1 MDQPRPPRS
10 CTLCRQRK
18 IKCDRQQPCGNCIRL
33 ESTCIYPAGFGRA
46 PKRPRKGVEA
56 RLLAQLSRLESAVKR
71 MEGQSGAP
79 TPDPTNTATATNA
92 NTNDNHNESSND
104 NETNDPNGSID
115 SQIGRLVI
123 DENQSC
129 YVSSAPW
136 AQLGDEIEEMR
147 DLLHH
152 PLSDDENDDHDH
164 GSVSASTDGPG
175 SGSSSGVGAGAN
187 GALLGYRALA
197 HSLATYHPPLSQAV
211 LLFDI
216 FKANVGPLVRIF
228 HTPSLDR
235 LFWDA
240 IASMDAL
247 NKNIEAL
254 LFAIYYAAVISLE
267 GQECLSMFGTSRASL
282 LETYRFATEQA
293 TARADLLNTQ
303 NFILLQATV
312 VFLTALRNEDNSR
325 TVWSLIAL
333 VYHIAQAMGLHRD
346 GEAFGLRPL
355 ETELRRRLWWHI
367 CLLDNRSTDYH
378 GAEPIVHEHI
388 FDTKMPLHINDADIT
403 VDMTV
408 PPMERKEA
416 TEMTL
421 CLIRCHSMRVIWKV
435 GYMAPHELRN
445 ANANT
450 PDLAEKQRLVEE
462 LEGGLQEKYL
472 RHCNP
477 NQSFGR
483 LALMVARVITRRIW
497 MTILCS
503 RCQMDSGARNRLFN
517 DSVEVLQY
525 SKSLLTDK
533 DIRQWAWHSKTHIQW
548 YCVAILLAELCR
560 RPPSPECDEAW
571 ECVNAIYE
579 RWISMEAEK
588 GGTLWRP
595 IRRLMA
601 RTRYV
606 REVQWERANATAKT
620 NTNGTG
626 TGTSWNGSTTAGT
639 PRQPGIGA
647 LANTC
652 VFAGVD
658 GFALPTGPQGHRS
671 VTEYD
676 PLLEMPPL
684 NAPSFLDASVMD
696 LFGFFSEA
704 PAPQGT
710 PRYVP
715 DMNILP
721 P

>member
-18 IKCDRQQPCGNCIRL
+18 IKCDRQQPCANCVRL
-33 ESTCIYPAGFGRA
+33 ESTCVYPAGFGRA
-46 PKRPRKGVEA
+46 PKRPRKTVEA
-56 RLLAQLSRLESAVKR
+56 RLLAQLSRLETAVKR
-71 MEGQSGAP
+71 MEGQST
-79 TPDPTNTATATNA
+79 TPVHTTTSNA
-92 NTNDNHNESSND
+92 ND
-104 NETNDPNGSID
+104 DPKRNPSID

-123 DENQSC
+123 DNMQSC

-136 AQLGDEIEEMR
+136 AQLGDEIEELR

-152 PLSDDENDDHDH
+152 PASDDENDDQL
-164 GSVSASTDGPG
+164 SVSTSTAEGPG
-175 SGSSSGVGAGAN
+175 AGPGPGAN
-187 GALLGYRALA
+187 GAILGYRAIA
-197 HSLATYHPPLSQAV
+197 HSLATYHPPLSLAV

-216 FKANVGPLVRIF
+216 FKANVLPLIRIF

-240 IASMDAL
+240 IASMDSL
-247 NKNIEAL
+247 DRNMEAL

-267 GQECLSMFGTSRASL
+267 SEECLRIFGTPRVSL

-303 NFILLQATV
+303 NLILLQATV
-312 VFLTALRNEDNSR
+312 VFLTALRNEDDSR
-325 TVWSLIAL
+325 TVWSLTAL

-346 GEAFGLRPL
+346 GAAFGLRPL

-378 GAEPIVHEHI
+378 GSEPIVHEHI

-403 VDMTV
+403 ADMTT
-408 PPMERKEA
+408 PPQEREEA

-435 GYMAPHELRN
+435 GYMAPRERLN
-445 ANANT
+445 ADSNNKGT
-450 PDLAEKQRLVEE
+450 DWEKRQKLVEE
-462 LEGGLQEKYL
+462 LERRLQEKYL
-472 RHCNP
+472 RHCDP
-477 NQSFGR
+477 NAPFRR

-497 MTILCS
+497 MTVLCS
-503 RCQMDSGARNRLFN
+503 RSQTDRGVRDKLFH

-548 YCVAILLAELCR
+548 YSVAILLAELCR

-579 RWISMEAEK
+579 RWSIMEAEK
-588 GGTLWRP
+588 RGTLWRP

-601 RTRYV
+601 RARYV
-606 REVQWERANATAKT
+606 RDVQWKSANV
-620 NTNGTG
+620 NTGANG
-626 TGTSWNGSTTAGT
+626 NGSGVGVGSFSSGKGVGEIG
-639 PRQPGIGA
+639 QPGIGA
-647 LANTC
+647 LAGTC
-652 VFAGVD
+652 AFGGANGIPPVSGS
-658 GFALPTGPQGHRS
+658 QGQG
-671 VTEYD
+671 TTPEYD
-676 PLLEMPPL
+676 PLMEMPPL
-684 NAPSFLDASVMD
+684 NAPGLLDASVMD

-704 PAPQGT
+704 PAPLGT
-710 PRYVP
+710 PRYVSDV
-715 DMNILP
+715 DMLP

>member
-18 IKCDRQQPCGNCIRL
+18 IKCDRQQPCANCIRL

-46 PKRPRKGVEA
+46 PKRPRKAVEA

-71 MEGQSGAP
+71 MEGQSSF
-79 TPDPTNTATATNA
+79 TPPMTATTNTTT
-92 NTNDNHNESSND
+92 NTNENENGNNNKNND
-104 NETNDPNGSID
+104 LNTEDPNASID

-152 PLSDDENDDHDH
+152 PPSDDETDDQDQ
-164 GSVSASTDGPG
+164 VSASASTVDGSGPG
-175 SGSSSGVGAGAN
+175 SGSAAGAN
-187 GALLGYRALA
+187 GSLLGYRAIA

-216 FKANVGPLVRIF
+216 FKANVSILVRIF

-247 NKNIEAL
+247 DKNIEAL

-267 GQECLSMFGTSRASL
+267 PEECLSMFGTSRVSL

-312 VFLTALRNEDNSR
+312 VFLVALRNEDVSR
-325 TVWSLIAL
+325 TVWSLTAL

-378 GAEPIVHEHI
+378 GSEPIVHEHI

-403 VDMTV
+403 ADMTV
-408 PPMERKEA
+408 PPVEREEA

-421 CLIRCHSMRVIWKV
+421 CLIRCHSMRVVWKV
-435 GYMAPHELRN
+435 GYMAPQELRN
-445 ANANT
+445 ADAKNL
-450 PDLAEKQRLVEE
+450 DLAERQSLVEE
-462 LEGGLQEKYL
+462 LEKLLQEKYL
-472 RHCNP
+472 RHCDP
-477 NQSFGR
+477 NLPFGR
-483 LALMVARVITRRIW
+483 LALMVAKVITRRIW
-497 MTILCS
+497 MTVLCS
-503 RCQMDSGARNRLFN
+503 RSQTDSAVRDRLFR

-525 SKSLLTDK
+525 SRSLLTDRE
-533 DIRQWAWHSKTHIQW
+533 IHQWAWHSKTHIQW
-548 YCVAILLAELCR
+548 YSVAILLAELCR
-560 RPPSPECDEAW
+560 RPPGPECDEAW

-579 RWISMEAEK
+579 RWSLLEAEK
-588 GGTLWRP
+588 KGTLWRP

-601 RTRYV
+601 RARYV
-606 REVQWERANATAKT
+606 RDVQWKAATVNTNA
-620 NTNGTG
+620 NGTG
-626 TGTSWNGSTTAGT
+626 NSNGIRATET

-647 LANTC
+647 LTDTC
-652 VFAGVD
+652 VFAGVN
-658 GFALPTGPQGHRS
+658 GFALESEPQGHGS
-671 VTEYD
+671 ATEYD

-684 NAPSFLDASVMD
+684 NAPSLLDASVMD

-704 PAPQGT
+704 PATMAT

-715 DMNILP
+715 EMNVLP

>member
-1 MDQPRPPRS
+1 MDQLRPPRS

-33 ESTCIYPAGFGRA
+33 ESTCIYPSGFGRA
-46 PKRPRKGVEA
+46 PKRPRKAVEA

-71 MEGQSGAP
+71 MERQSGAP
-79 TPDPTNTATATNA
+79 TPDSTTTSTATAHTNG
-92 NTNDNHNESSND
+92 NESSNN
-104 NETNDPNGSID
+104 NENKSKDPNASID

-152 PLSDDENDDHDH
+152 PPSDEENDEHDQ
-164 GSVSASTDGPG
+164 GSVSASTEGHQSA
-175 SGSSSGVGAGAN
+175 SGFGTGAGAN
-187 GALLGYRALA
+187 GALLRYRALA

-216 FKANVGPLVRIF
+216 FKANVSPLVRIF
-228 HTPSLDR
+228 HMPSLDR

-247 NKNIEAL
+247 DKNIEAL

-267 GQECLSMFGTSRASL
+267 SEECLSMFGTSRVSL

-312 VFLTALRNEDNSR
+312 VFLVALRNEDDSR
-325 TVWSLIAL
+325 TVWSLTAL

-355 ETELRRRLWWHI
+355 ETDLRRRLWWHI

-378 GAEPIVHEHI
+378 GSEPIVHEHI

-403 VDMTV
+403 ADMTV
-408 PPMERKEA
+408 PPVEREEA

-435 GYMAPHELRN
+435 GYMAPQELRSADRKN
-445 ANANT
+445 L
-450 PDLAEKQRLVEE
+450 DLAERQSLVERLEE
-462 LEGGLQEKYL
+462 LLQEKYL
-472 RHCNP
+472 RHCDP
-477 NQSFGR
+477 NLPFGR
-483 LALMVARVITRRIW
+483 LALMVAKVITRRIW
-497 MTILCS
+497 MTVLCS
-503 RCQMDSGARNRLFN
+503 RSQTDRTVRDRLFR

-525 SKSLLTDK
+525 SRSLLTDRE
-533 DIRQWAWHSKTHIQW
+533 IRQWAWHSKTHIQW
-548 YCVAILLAELCR
+548 YSVAILLAELCR
-560 RPPSPECDEAW
+560 RPPGPECDEAW
-571 ECVNAIYE
+571 ECVIAIYE
-579 RWISMEAEK
+579 RWSLLEAEK
-588 GGTLWRP
+588 KGTLWRP

-601 RTRYV
+601 RARYV
-606 REVQWERANATAKT
+606 RDMQLKAATL
-620 NTNGTG
+620 NTNSNGTRTGIG
-626 TGTSWNGSTTAGT
+626 TAWNGSTTAGT

-658 GFALPTGPQGHRS
+658 RFALPSEPQGHGS
-671 VTEYD
+671 VAEFD

-684 NAPSFLDASVMD
+684 NAPSLLDASVMD